1 MLVYCIGAAA
11 DNAVIIIRLCGTDR
25 WIMISSCSVR
35 RRRNRRECSLCYQ
48 KWQSEIPY

>member
-1 MLVYCIGAAA
+1 MLGMLGAAA
-11 DNAVIIIRLCGTDR
+11 DNAVIIIVYVVLIR
-25 WIMISSCSVR
+25 WIYISSCSVR